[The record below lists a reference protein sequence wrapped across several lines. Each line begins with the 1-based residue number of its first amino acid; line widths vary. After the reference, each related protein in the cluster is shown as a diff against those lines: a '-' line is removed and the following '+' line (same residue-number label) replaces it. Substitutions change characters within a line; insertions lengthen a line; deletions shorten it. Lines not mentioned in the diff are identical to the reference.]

1 MAICSCLKKNGNE
14 DDVESGT
21 ENVGNCSPEKTG
33 LIEQLVKIILFV
45 LIIVI
50 GISMHAGLNDLI
62 GRNYFP
68 APIHSDCVSE

>member
-21 ENVGNCSPEKTG
+21 ENVDCCSAEKAG

-45 LIIVI
+45 LIIII
-50 GISMHAGLNDLI
+50 GISMHAGLNDLK
-62 GRNYFP
+62 GKNYFP